1 MDLVFEVLTLIY
13 HICVNNLANDTYC
26 NITHNERAIKGIL
39 VFFSSNNLKK
49 GLIVNLHTNKC
60 FDRSMEVKLQATL
73 QGNLGRQT
81 IRPTNRSTDSP
92 GHREVA
98 FPIKWTF
105 FMHVQYLSLT
115 WKFTSRLF
123 RFLIEWSQINLKL
136 NVKIRMEIGI
146 FNSISKYVH
155 TYRIKIV
162 FFFYSFIYS
171 IQIRILK
178 VAFFLFQCQK
188 LLIIFII
195 TVYSIRK
202 NLKPL
207 KITHKKY
214 L

>member
-1 MDLVFEVLTLIY
+1 M
-13 HICVNNLANDTYC
+13 
-26 NITHNERAIKGIL
+26 
-39 VFFSSNNLKK
+39 
-49 GLIVNLHTNKC
+49 NLHTNKC

-136 NVKIRMEIGI
+136 NVKIRMKIGI

-162 FFFYSFIYS
+162 FFSILLFIRFRFGFWRYLLSF
-171 IQIRILK
+171 
-178 VAFFLFQCQK
+178 FFNAKNFLSF
-188 LLIIFII
+188 LL
-195 TVYSIRK
+195 
-202 NLKPL
+202 
-207 KITHKKY
+207 
-214 L
+214 